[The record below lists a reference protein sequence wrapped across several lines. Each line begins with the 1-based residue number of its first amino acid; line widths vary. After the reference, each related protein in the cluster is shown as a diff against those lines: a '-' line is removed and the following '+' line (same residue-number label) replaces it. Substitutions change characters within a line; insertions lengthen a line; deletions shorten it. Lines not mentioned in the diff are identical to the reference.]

1 MKSVSRSVS
10 FMARTSSMLFP
21 QRLNVLMYFFTVF
34 REMYNRLAMDFVPFP
49 AAYRSTCLILD
60 ILN

>member
-49 AAYRSTCLILD
+49 AA
-60 ILN
+60 